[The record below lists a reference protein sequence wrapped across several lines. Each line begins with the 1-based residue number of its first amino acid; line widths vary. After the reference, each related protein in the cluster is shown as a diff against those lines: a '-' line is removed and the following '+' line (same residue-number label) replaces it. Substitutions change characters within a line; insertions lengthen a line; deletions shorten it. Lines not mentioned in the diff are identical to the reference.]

1 MKKLNIIILLCGLI
15 LFINSCGGSTT
26 AKSVDEG
33 DNFILYFF
41 IGIHVVFLVFYLLCK
56 WLFSGKGFGGTISFF
71 RAYLYFLVFMAY
83 VFCFA
88 IYKVNYF
95 INFNGFFGIISYG
108 GPLFLIIRYA
118 KSIWAAACDF
128 VFNFGSGT
136 RYKCNSCQWTGTKL
150 ENYYYKKCPHCTS
163 DNISSF

>member
-1 MKKLNIIILLCGLI
+1 MKKLNIATLLCGLI

-41 IGIHVVFLVFYLLCK
+41 IGIHVVFLIFY
-56 WLFSGKGFGGTISFF
+56 WLFKSITKISFF
-71 RAYLYFLVFMAY
+71 RAYLYFLVFMAW
-83 VFCFA
+83 VFCFT
-88 IYKVNYF
+88 IYMGYPH

-108 GPLFLIIRYA
+108 GPLFLIIRLAWLLKTGAYVFDF
-118 KSIWAAACDF
+118 KS
-128 VFNFGSGT
+128 T

-150 ENYYYKKCPHCTS
+150 ENYNYKKCPNCTS
-163 DNISSF
+163 DNISSS